1 MNTLTKLNN
10 HLHLNGIIDYKNIN
24 FDDFKEYEYFRLV
37 DPITKEVFTFK
48 ENKLMQFE
56 QEHCYDMWNT
66 GEPCKYCVSATALET
81 RSEKKKLEYLNGELY
96 MARVIPVIIDCKKL
110 VLELFQN
117 LSSTYFKNEN
127 DYNQISDMVI
137 QLNEFASFDTFTSLY
152 SHSFTKNKLATFMEG
167 KLKLKLDT
175 VTLVQL
181 DINNLKYINDTFGHF
196 TGDEL
201 ILKVAGILTSL
212 KSKENIYPGRTGG
225 DEFQIILLNIT
236 KEEATDILESY
247 FNQLKN
253 IELSNINYIASVSY
267 GYLEWN
273 KSDTVYEFT
282 NKVDQLMYNNKKLSK
297 G

>member
-10 HLHLNGIIDYKNIN
+10 HLHLNGIIDYTNIN